1 MYVHSVQTQR
11 YYRERERKK
20 RYVIVTARPGK
31 PPPPPRNQSLEDW
44 SRLDSASKPVR
55 PPPPRAEIKLSVASA
70 RNDKTSS
77 RATWRPTAAT
87 TSDSIYANLGKFRPI
102 QCN

>member
-1 MYVHSVQTQR
+1 MQEEKNYV
-11 YYRERERKK
+11 
-20 RYVIVTARPGK
+20 VITARPGK

-44 SRLDSASKPVR
+44 SRLDLADKPVR
-55 PPPPRAEIKLSVASA
+55 PPPPRAEIKLNVAS
-70 RNDKTSS
+70 RNDKTSK
-77 RATWRPTAAT
+77 ATWRPST